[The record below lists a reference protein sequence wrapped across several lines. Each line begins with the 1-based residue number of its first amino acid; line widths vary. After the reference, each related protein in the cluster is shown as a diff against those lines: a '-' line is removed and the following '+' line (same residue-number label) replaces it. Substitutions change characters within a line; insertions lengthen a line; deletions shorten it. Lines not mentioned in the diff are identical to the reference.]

1 MRKLQYLFYAIPVL
15 FFVGVAQA
23 DDQKD
28 AEAAF
33 DALIAAWNAGD
44 IDAAVKHYAPDVT
57 FFWPNGNLLEKA
69 DFEGGRAFLASGG
82 KIDVR
87 YSHEDIT
94 VYGNSAILTGYEQRS
109 FTPPEGQSSTETL
122 RSTVNLAKQQ
132 GQWKIVHVHLSYL
145 TPENPE

>member
-1 MRKLQYLFYAIPVL
+1 MRKLRYLVYAIPVL
-15 FFVGVAQA
+15 FFVGVAQV

-44 IDAAVKHYAPDVT
+44 IDAAVKQYAPDVT

-69 DFEGGRAFLASGG
+69 DFEGVRPFLASGG

-109 FTPPEGQSSTETL
+109 FTPPEGQSFTETL

-132 GQWKIVHVHLSYL
+132 GEWKIVHVHLSYL